1 MSSEPHRDLPS
12 SAFDGVTPPS
22 RELTLWRDEPP
33 TGQRAF
39 MAPPLKRFL
48 PYALGAALLL
58 GGGFS
63 MANFA
68 TAPSL
73 TDGVEEVTA
82 IDARRMGLA
91 SNLDPAGSEKRSAA
105 LSRDVGA
112 LKNEIVRL
120 QKALVQAKTGQAALT
135 KTAAGQAATNQD
147 EVRALKTEI
156 AALTKTLGETRDVS
170 TAKIDALQ
178 AKVEQGKQDEAHLAE
193 LRERLDKIEKANAE
207 LAAKRDDGPATTGSV
222 AKPEPAATPATP
234 VVKGWTLREV
244 YDDVAVLEGRRGT
257 IEVERG
263 ASAPGVGRVKSI
275 ERRAGEWVV
284 VTDRGLILQ
293 R

>member
-22 RELTLWRDEPP
+22 RELTLWRE
-33 TGQRAF
+33 
-39 MAPPLKRFL
+39 APAERGVVALSSLKRFL
-48 PYALGAALLL
+48 PYALGGALLL
-58 GGGFS
+58 GGGFA

-91 SNLDPAGSEKRSAA
+91 AGLDAAGLEKRSAA

-112 LKNEIVRL
+112 LKNEIGRL
-120 QKALVQAKTGQAALT
+120 QKALVQAKTGQATLT
-135 KTAAGQAATNQD
+135 KTAAGQAAANQD

-156 AALTKTLGETRDVS
+156 AALTKTLGEAKDAS

-178 AKVEQGKQDEAHLAE
+178 AKVEQGRQDEAHLAE
-193 LRERLDKIEKANAE
+193 LRDRLDKIEKANAE

-222 AKPEPAATPATP
+222 PKAAPAAAPSTP

-263 ASAPGVGRVKSI
+263 ATAPGVGRVKSI

-293 R
+293 H

>member
-22 RELTLWRDEPP
+22 RELTLWRDAPPAEP
-33 TGQRAF
+33 RAF
-39 MAPPLKRFL
+39 ALPPLKRFL

-58 GGGFS
+58 GGGFA

-91 SNLDPAGSEKRSAA
+91 SNLDPAGSEKRSTA

-120 QKALVQAKTGQAALT
+120 QKALVQAKTGQATLT
-135 KTAAGQAATNQD
+135 KTAAGQAAANQD

-156 AALTKTLGETRDVS
+156 AALTKTLGEAKDTS

-178 AKVEQGKQDEAHLAE
+178 AKVDQGKQDEAHVAE
-193 LRERLDKIEKANAE
+193 LRDRLDKIEKANAE
-207 LAAKRDDGPATTGSV
+207 LAAKRDEPATTGSV
-222 AKPEPAATPATP
+222 AKSEPAAAPPSP

-244 YDDVAVLEGRRGT
+244 YDDVAVLQGRRGT

-263 ASAPGVGRVKSI
+263 ATAPGIGRVKSI

>member
-22 RELTLWRDEPP
+22 RELTLWRDEPSAGP
-33 TGQRAF
+33 RVLAL
-39 MAPPLKRFL
+39 PPLKRFL

-58 GGGFS
+58 GGGFA

-73 TDGVEEVTA
+73 SDGVEEVTA

-91 SNLDPAGSEKRSAA
+91 SNLDAAGSEKRSVA

-112 LKNEIVRL
+112 LKNEIGRL
-120 QKALVQAKTGQAALT
+120 QKALVQAKTGQATLT
-135 KTAAGQAATNQD
+135 KTAAGQAAANQD

-156 AALTKTLGETRDVS
+156 AALTKTLGEAKDAS

-178 AKVEQGKQDEAHLAE
+178 AKVEQGRQDEAHLAE
-193 LRERLDKIEKANAE
+193 LRDRLDKIEKANAE

-222 AKPEPAATPATP
+222 PKAAPAAATSTP

-263 ASAPGVGRVKSI
+263 ATAPGVGRVKSI
-275 ERRAGEWVV
+275 ERRGGEWVV

-293 R
+293 H

>member
-12 SAFDGVTPPS
+12 STFDGVTPPS
-22 RELTLWRDEPP
+22 RELTLWREAP
-33 TGQRAF
+33 TERGVVALSS
-39 MAPPLKRFL
+39 LKRFL
-48 PYALGAALLL
+48 PYALGGALLL
-58 GGGFS
+58 GGGFA

-91 SNLDPAGSEKRSAA
+91 AGLDAAGLEKRSAA

-112 LKNEIVRL
+112 LKNEIGRL
-120 QKALVQAKTGQAALT
+120 QKALVQAKTGQATLT
-135 KTAAGQAATNQD
+135 KTAAGQAAANQD

-156 AALTKTLGETRDVS
+156 AALTKTLGEAKDAS

-178 AKVEQGKQDEAHLAE
+178 AKVEQGRQDEAHLAE
-193 LRERLDKIEKANAE
+193 LRDRLDKIEKANAE

-222 AKPEPAATPATP
+222 PKAAPSAAPSTP

-263 ASAPGVGRVKSI
+263 ATAPGVGRVKSI

-293 R
+293 H